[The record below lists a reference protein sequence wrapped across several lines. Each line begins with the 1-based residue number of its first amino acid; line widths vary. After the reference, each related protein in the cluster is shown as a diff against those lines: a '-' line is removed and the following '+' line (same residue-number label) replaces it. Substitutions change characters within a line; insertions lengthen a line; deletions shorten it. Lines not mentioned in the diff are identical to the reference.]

1 LPPLGDNRLT
11 GADAPRPVLLWGHV
25 TFHFSSTGEQ
35 VANLDRRAMYVLR
48 EGVRLITTR
57 MLVVS
62 LHDPRTRVTRAT
74 FSGLQIVI
82 DLRRIDPI
90 LDEGGV

>member
-1 LPPLGDNRLT
+1 
-11 GADAPRPVLLWGHV
+11 
-25 TFHFSSTGEQ
+25 
-35 VANLDRRAMYVLR
+35 
-48 EGVRLITTR
+48 

-82 DLRRIDPI
+82 DLQSFEWMTLSLRGPP
-90 LDEGGV
+90 GVIPGLLINLRLVTTLSLIVVLFTGLFAGLPLACPHPCAFCWRFSTDCNVFFVV

>member
-1 LPPLGDNRLT
+1 
-11 GADAPRPVLLWGHV
+11 
-25 TFHFSSTGEQ
+25 
-35 VANLDRRAMYVLR
+35 MYVLR